1 MEKKKK
7 KGTRRSPLEGSVY
20 YHDINTCNSIK
31 KKKKKIVS
39 CTYKNKVLLSRI
51 YIYDYY
57 RCHGVSGLHVY
68 HFSMFF

>member
-1 MEKKKK
+1 MEKKKRK
-7 KGTRRSPLEGSVY
+7 VRGVHLWKVQFITMTLILVKEE
-20 YHDINTCNSIK
+20 K